1 MLAINQVTA
10 RYGGL
15 TAIEDISLSLEDGA
29 RFGVFGH
36 NGAGKTTLL
45 RTIIG
50 AHEART
56 GSVEFDG
63 EKVVPGNVAETVRRG
78 LAFVPQGHNVFP
90 TLTVERNL
98 QISGLFFDT
107 GFIGEVYKLFPVLD
121 ERRRQRAGTMSG
133 GEQQMLALG
142 MAMMTQP
149 KWLLLDEPST
159 GLAPVIVRNVMSQL
173 AKISESF
180 GTGLIIVEQNVPATL
195 KVIDEAVILKAGKSV
210 FSGSAEELR
219 EKPDLWE
226 WF

>member
-1 MLAINQVTA
+1 MLTVDRVTA
-10 RYGGL
+10 GYGGL
-15 TAIEDISLSLEDGA
+15 KAIEDISLSLQPGA
-29 RFGVFGH
+29 RIGVFGH

-50 AHEART
+50 AHRASAGT
-56 GSVEFDG
+56 VDFNG
-63 EKVVPGNVAETVRRG
+63 ELVRPGNVAETVRRG

-98 QISGLFFDT
+98 HISGLLFDMN
-107 GFIGEVYKLFPVLD
+107 FIGEVYKLFPVLE
-121 ERRRQRAGTMSG
+121 ERRKQRAGTMSG

-159 GLAPVIVRNVMSQL
+159 GLAPVIVRDVMSQL
-173 AKISESF
+173 ALISKTF
-180 GTGLIIVEQNVPATL
+180 GTGLLIVEQNVPATL
-195 KVIDEAVILKAGKSV
+195 KVIEEAVILKAGKIV
-210 FSGSAEELR
+210 YRGSAADLQ